1 MWGGRNWKEQRK
13 IIIYWP
19 LLKDMKNYTRYKHT
33 VKNMFINTSA
43 HSLFL
48 SIDIHTNYELEAVIK
63 TEGGLTRNNVI
74 CKRVRLFK
82 ESDSKLNYKL
92 T

>member
-1 MWGGRNWKEQRK
+1 
-13 IIIYWP
+13 
-19 LLKDMKNYTRYKHT
+19 MKNYTKHKYT

-43 HSLFL
+43 HSFFL
-48 SIDIHTNYELEAVIK
+48 SIDIHTNYELEAVIGI
-63 TEGGLTRNNVI
+63 ERGLTRNNVI
-74 CKRVRLFK
+74 CKRVRPFK